1 MKFKIQL
8 LEPAEEFLLKLENK
22 LKAKAFRT
30 IELLGEFGP
39 ELREPFSK
47 KIQGF
52 EGLFELR
59 IKQSSN
65 ICRFFY
71 FFVKD
76 RVDIF
81 TSGYIKKEQ
90 KTSKDQLIKAFNMM
104 KGYKGYELSNLKGKA
119 LILI

>member
-47 KIQGF
+47 KI

-59 IKQSSN
+59 IKQGSN

-71 FFVKD
+71 FFEKD
-76 RVDIF
+76 RIVILI
-81 TSGYIKKEQ
+81 SGYIKKEQ
-90 KTSKDQLIKAFNMM
+90 KTSKDQLARVLKLM
-104 KGYKGYELSNLKGKA
+104 KSYKGD
-119 LILI
+119 